1 MNKCLLWVCQSIY
14 LFSFTISHMYL
25 DIFSWGSSTNRDK
38 VSRFIWVRLSNILQK
53 KPSPIVLFIFK
64 SYRFLGPVFG
74 DLSEEPLPEDVQVVR
89 DAQSSASRI
98 VPHRKTIP

>member
-1 MNKCLLWVCQSIY
+1 MPLEWTSVSFGSVSLYIY
-14 LFSFTISHMYL
+14 FVLHVYVYL
-25 DIFSWGSSTNRDK
+25 ADRDK
-38 VSRFIWVRLSNILQK
+38 VSRFIWICLANILQK
-53 KPSPIVLFIFK
+53 EIITQYITYFVIFK